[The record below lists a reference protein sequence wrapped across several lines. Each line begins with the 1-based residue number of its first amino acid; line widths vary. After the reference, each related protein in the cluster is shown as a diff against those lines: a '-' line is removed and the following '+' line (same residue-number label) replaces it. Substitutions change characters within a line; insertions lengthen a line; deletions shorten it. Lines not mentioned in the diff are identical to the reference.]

1 MTAEIVLSSLALIT
15 SIVSIIISVLTW
27 KSDNKKEWYW
37 NIVVNDIREQI
48 CKLEKLNEDIEDN
61 SKKVTEMNR
70 ISRIL
75 KNDISF
81 LEIEYPK
88 ESKEISDYI
97 ENQINKIISEMLD
110 DYKTTNYKDTIKLF
124 EIDLYKKLFNIII

>member
-1 MTAEIVLSSLALIT
+1 MTAEIVLSSLALVT
-15 SIVSIIISVLTW
+15 SIVSIIISFLTW
-27 KSDNKKEWYW
+27 KSDNKKKWYW

-48 CKLEKLNEDIEDN
+48 CKLEKLNEDLDDN

-81 LEIEYPK
+81 LEIEHPK
-88 ESKEISDYI
+88 ESKEISVYI

-110 DYKTTNYKDTIKLF
+110 DSNTTNSKETLKLF
-124 EIDLYKKLFNIII
+124 EIDLYKKMFKIII